1 MFKAVKWA
9 LMLGLLIEVDANA
22 AAVEFP
28 QKFDELGP
36 TVQRIEA
43 PEGRPI
49 HFIDDGDPLG
59 QAVVFTGGLGTSVRA
74 IRLLD
79 FLQTLRSDLGLRF
92 ITVERNGFGQTPFDP
107 SLTMTNFSEDVE
119 RVLAHLKVKKFSV
132 FGISGG
138 GPYTQKIASRN
149 PERLHSVHLAATAP
163 SLGGGQRCSADSPAS
178 AYRDLLRY
186 PMQFFAFESD
196 SPMHQVTGFQDT
208 AFDEGARAHFMRGQL
223 ADPMPLDHEIKLYC
237 QEGLIDMSPVKV
249 PVFVYAGLSDAVL
262 GAQSLEVWRDVFPQ
276 AAVTI
281 RAYPDEGHDIQY
293 RHLDQILLDLAGYGD
308 QTLVCKKGIAELI
321 PNSST
326 KAVLKQGAQLG
337 LCAW

>member
-1 MFKAVKWA
+1 
-9 LMLGLLIEVDANA
+9 
-22 AAVEFP
+22 
-28 QKFDELGP
+28 
-36 TVQRIEA
+36 
-43 PEGRPI
+43 
-49 HFIDDGDPLG
+49 
-59 QAVVFTGGLGTSVRA
+59 
-74 IRLLD
+74 
-79 FLQTLRSDLGLRF
+79 
-92 ITVERNGFGQTPFDP
+92 
-107 SLTMTNFSEDVE
+107 
-119 RVLAHLKVKKFSV
+119 
-132 FGISGG
+132 
-138 GPYTQKIASRN
+138 
-149 PERLHSVHLAATAP
+149 
-163 SLGGGQRCSADSPAS
+163 
-178 AYRDLLRY
+178 
-186 PMQFFAFESD
+186 MQFFAFESD

-223 ADPMPLDHEIKLYC
+223 ADPVPLDHEIKLYC
-237 QEGLIDMSPVKV
+237 QEGLIDMSPVKA

-321 PNSST
+321 SNSST